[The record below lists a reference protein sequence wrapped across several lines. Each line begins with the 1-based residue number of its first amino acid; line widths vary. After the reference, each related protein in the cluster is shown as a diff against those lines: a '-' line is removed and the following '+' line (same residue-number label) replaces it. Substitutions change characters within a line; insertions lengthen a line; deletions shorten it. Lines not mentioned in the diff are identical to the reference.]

1 MKGKNGSIMKIVV
14 FEDSAVWGLNP
25 ITMGRGAFAITCG
38 TMRMID
44 VVAQIPCTSIGFL
57 CRPYLEGISKTEY
70 PEKNFSF
77 GRDAVCREL
86 EALPESEKVLLLNAR
101 LVPDIAYLPFFR
113 ECICQDESISCP
125 WQDGLAC
132 ACLPVRMLLDA
143 LRALPAVTKFNE
155 TEVPPINYRA
165 LTKECRECFSHPLE
179 LFDYPHDV
187 VRNNMMLFTRNLE
200 YRLTHTVPAQTGRPD
215 VRWTSGKWT
224 EIRDGVFVGENVKLG
239 EYLVTD
245 TSEGPILVDEGASI
259 GPFCYLKGPVFIGP
273 YSKVIEHAALKE
285 FVGLTHTAKVGGEV
299 EASTIEPYTNK
310 QHHGFL
316 GHSYLGSWI
325 NLGAGTCNSD
335 LKNTYGSV
343 SMQYREGRVATTMQ
357 FHGCIIG
364 DYSKTAINT
373 SIFTGKIIGSCSMVY
388 GFVTRNVPCFVNY
401 ARSFSQC
408 TELPVEVMISTQK
421 RMFARR
427 NVKQEQVHI
436 DLLSR
441 MFELSACERQMENEP
456 LSL

>member
-1 MKGKNGSIMKIVV
+1 MKIVV
-14 FEDSAVWGLNP
+14 FEDSAVNELYP
-25 ITMGRGAFAITCG
+25 VTMGRGAFAITCG
-38 TMRMID
+38 TLRMVD
-44 VVAQIPCTSIGFL
+44 VVSQIPCSSIGFL
-57 CRPYLEGISKTEY
+57 CRPYLEGISRMEY
-70 PEKNFSF
+70 PDSNFLF
-77 GRDAVCREL
+77 GINEMCTEL
-86 EALPESEKVLLLNAR
+86 ESAEPTENILLLNAR
-101 LVPDIAYLPFFR
+101 LVPDIHLLAFFR
-113 ECICQDESISCP
+113 NCTKKNKSVYFP
-125 WQDGLAC
+125 WQDDLAC
-132 ACLPVRMLLDA
+132 ACIPAKQLLDA
-143 LRALPAVTKFNE
+143 LRTMPHPKKATDVPALDLQAVTQGCDL
-155 TEVPPINYRA
+155 VVH
-165 LTKECRECFSHPLE
+165 HPME
-179 LFDYPHDV
+179 LFDYPHDI
-187 VRNNMMLFTRNLE
+187 VRNNMLLFSNNIQ
-200 YRLTHTVPAQTGRPD
+200 YRLQNLVPAQTGRAES
-215 VRWTSGKWT
+215 RWTTGKWH

-259 GPFCYLKGPVFIGP
+259 GPFCFLKGPVYIGP

-285 FVGLTHTAKVGGEV
+285 YVGLTHTTKVGGEV

-343 SMQYREGRVATTMQ
+343 SMQYKDGRVATTMQ

-364 DYSKTAINT
+364 DYAKTAINT

-401 ARSFSQC
+401 ARSFGQC
-408 TELPVEVMISTQK
+408 TELPVEVMINTQQ

-427 NVKQEQVHI
+427 NVQQEQVHI
-436 DLLSR
+436 DLLHH
-441 MFELSACERQMENEP
+441 MFDLSVCERQMENEP